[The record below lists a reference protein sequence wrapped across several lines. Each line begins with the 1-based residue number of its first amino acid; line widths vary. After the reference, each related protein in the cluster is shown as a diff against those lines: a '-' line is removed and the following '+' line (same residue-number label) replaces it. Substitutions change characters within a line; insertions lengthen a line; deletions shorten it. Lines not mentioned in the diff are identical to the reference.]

1 MIQSSIQSQESNSKQ
16 MEWKVSA
23 KKKKRCVFTCS
34 SILMSDG
41 NLLTEMEWSLIYGQ
55 GTLKTNRKKKHTWE
69 SLQRD
74 SPIFKSKEASKN
86 IHRLFVQLR
95 LDYFESCKDING
107 TMWSMQ
113 PSDLFVS
120 QPPVHLASAQNPQW
134 FLPHSREPIYYL
146 QLTVAGLFSKT
157 RLMDLEVH
165 PRRQQWWTLIDPSS
179 SGIQMKA
186 ISLLNATLQV
196 RDEKQRKEKEA
207 WLQWCTSERAHYG
220 SKTAQIMG
228 RNHSSIH
235 QQMRM

>member
-23 KKKKRCVFTCS
+23 RIKNKKKEIKKKKKKKKRCVFTCS

-74 SPIFKSKEASKN
+74 SPIFNSKEASKN

-113 PSDLFVS
+113 LSDLFVS

-146 QLTVAGLFSKT
+146 QLTVAGPVCLCQGMT
-157 RLMDLEVH
+157 
-165 PRRQQWWTLIDPSS
+165 P
-179 SGIQMKA
+179 
-186 ISLLNATLQV
+186 
-196 RDEKQRKEKEA
+196 
-207 WLQWCTSERAHYG
+207 
-220 SKTAQIMG
+220 
-228 RNHSSIH
+228 
-235 QQMRM
+235 